1 MLTLYDADGSTLAPR
16 PGPAPVKDGT
26 IWVDLLEPT
35 DDEDRFAEKELGF
48 EIPTRAEMREIEAS
62 SRFYQENG
70 AAYMTVFIIANASQE
85 APRTTA
91 LTFILARNRLVTVRY
106 AEPRAFPL
114 FLQRVEKG
122 DLIASSGA
130 AVMTGLIEAIIDR
143 TADLIE
149 RLQDDVEKLAA
160 GVFEIKGGQQTRSRR
175 LDVMLRS
182 TGRVGDL
189 TARVQESAVS
199 IDRLL
204 TYFAAAARER
214 DYDHRVLKH
223 IETAQRDVSSLME
236 HARFLSNR
244 ISFLL
249 EAILGMIN
257 IEQSGIIK
265 IFSVASVALMPPTL
279 IASIYGMNFK
289 HMPELE
295 WPWGYPMAIGLMV
308 LSAVLPFA
316 YFRRKGW
323 F

>member
-1 MLTLYDADGSTLAPR
+1 MLTLYDAVGTGLVR
-16 PGPAPVKDGT
+16 REGPSPVSDAT
-26 IWVDLLEPT
+26 AWIDLLEPT
-35 DDEDRFAEKELGF
+35 DEEDRFAEKELGF

-70 AAYMTVFIIANASQE
+70 AAYMTAFIIANASQG

-91 LTFILARNRLVTVRY
+91 LTFILAKNRLVTVRY

-122 DLIASSGA
+122 ELLAASGA
-130 AVMTGLIEAIIDR
+130 AVMIGLIETIIDR

-149 RLQDDVEKLAA
+149 RLQDDVERLAA

-175 LDVMLRS
+175 LDVMLRT

-189 TARVQESAVS
+189 TARVQESAFS

-214 DYDHRVLKH
+214 SDDPRVLKH
-223 IETAQRDVSSLME
+223 IETAQRDVGSLTE
-236 HARFLSNR
+236 HARFLSSR

-289 HMPELE
+289 YMPELE
-295 WPWGYPMAIGLMV
+295 WPWGYPMAVGLMV
-308 LSAVLPFA
+308 LSGVLPFL

>member
-1 MLTLYDADGSTLAPR
+1 MLTLYDANGNTLTPR
-16 PGPAPVKDGT
+16 PGPAPVNDAT
-26 IWVDLLEPT
+26 VWVDLLEPT
-35 DDEDRFAEKELGF
+35 DDEDRFAEQALGF

-62 SRFYQENG
+62 SRFYQESG
-70 AAYMTVFIIANASQE
+70 AAYMTVFIIANASQD
-85 APRTTA
+85 AARTTA
-91 LTFILARNRLVTVRY
+91 LTFILAGNRLVTVRY

-114 FLQRVEKG
+114 FLQRTEKG
-122 DLIASSGA
+122 ELIARSGSA
-130 AVMTGLIEAIIDR
+130 IMIGLIEAIVDR

-214 DYDHRVLKH
+214 SDDPRVLKH

-308 LSAVLPFA
+308 LSALLPFV